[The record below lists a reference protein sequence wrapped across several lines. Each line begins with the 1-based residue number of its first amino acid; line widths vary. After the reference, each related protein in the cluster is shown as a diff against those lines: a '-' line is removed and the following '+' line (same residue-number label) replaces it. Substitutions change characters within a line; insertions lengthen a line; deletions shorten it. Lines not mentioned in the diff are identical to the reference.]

1 MVASLVVGGVLLL
14 AMIAAS
20 GRAAV
25 TLAAD
30 ARIPIHLGS
39 AERCYWA
46 PKRTGLVIWPGVGA
60 VVFGGLG
67 GLAASGLAADW
78 VPGVRDVI
86 TPAVLCVLLG
96 FQVGA
101 LVLAR
106 RGHENVVIVGVEAA
120 AGSNTSDRS
129 E

>member
-1 MVASLVVGGVLLL
+1 MASLAVGGALLL
-14 AMIAAS
+14 AMIAVS

-30 ARIPIHLGS
+30 ARVPIHFGS
-39 AERCYWA
+39 AEHCYWA
-46 PKRTGLVIWPGVGA
+46 SKPAGLVIWPVTGALAFGV
-60 VVFGGLG
+60 LG
-67 GLAASGLAADW
+67 GVAASRLAADW

-106 RGHENVVIVGVEAA
+106 RGPGVARPGE
-120 AGSNTSDRS
+120 
-129 E
+129 

>member
-1 MVASLVVGGVLLL
+1 MASLAVGGALLL

-30 ARIPIHLGS
+30 ARVPVHFGS
-39 AERCYWA
+39 PEHCYWA
-46 PKRTGLVIWPGVGA
+46 SKRAGLVIWPAAGALAFGV
-60 VVFGGLG
+60 LG
-67 GLAASGLAADW
+67 GVAGSGLAAGW

-96 FQVGA
+96 FQLGA

-106 RGHENVVIVGVEAA
+106 RGPGAAVVS
-120 AGSNTSDRS
+120 GSDTNARS
-129 E
+129 G